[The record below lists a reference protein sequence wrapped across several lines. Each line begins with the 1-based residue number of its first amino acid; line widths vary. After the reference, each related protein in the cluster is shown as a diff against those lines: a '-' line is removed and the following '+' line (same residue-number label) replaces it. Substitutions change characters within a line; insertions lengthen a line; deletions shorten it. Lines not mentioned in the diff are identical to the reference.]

1 MSTYN
6 DRPDGYNYLSDS
18 AADKE
23 ARRNRR
29 NRKMIAWIWR
39 LFAIGVVA
47 VVALFILIYN
57 GYIGYMPPV
66 EELKNPNDKFA
77 TIIYTDDGQEMGRYY
92 RNSGNRVY
100 ADYDEISPYIID
112 ALIATEDARFE
123 DHSGIDMRA
132 MARVLVKTLILHQ
145 KNAGGGST
153 LTQQLAKQLYSP
165 DSKGLLDR
173 ALQKPIEWMIAV
185 KLERYYSK
193 DEIIK
198 MYLNQ
203 FDFLYNAVGIKSAAF
218 VYFGKEPKDLN
229 IQEAATLVGMVKN
242 PAYYNPVRHPER
254 TRERR
259 NVVFE
264 QMYKDGRLTEAQ
276 MDSLKQLPLVLRFS
290 RMDHK
295 DGMAPY
301 FREELRRVLSAKKPV
316 LSNYRGWEK
325 QKFIDDSI
333 AWETNPLFGWIE
345 KNPKP
350 DGSKYDLYSDGL
362 KIHTTIDS
370 RMQKYAEEAV
380 EEHMSRLQDVFFREK
395 RGSRNGPYTNNQ
407 SELGNV
413 SVQTLINRAIRQT
426 DRYRVMKQNGAS
438 DEEIRRAFN
447 TPREMNVFSYK
458 GAIDTV
464 LTPRDSLLWQKHFL
478 RCGFMS
484 VDPRNGH
491 TKAYVGGPNFTFF
504 QYDMVATG
512 RRQIGSTIKP
522 FLYTYA
528 MEEGYTPC
536 DMMLNAQPVIYD
548 EAGRPWSPR
557 NDGHGRIGEM
567 VDLKWALTYSNNWIS
582 ARLMEQLSPAT
593 LVRTLHNFG
602 ITNSIDP
609 VISLCLGPCEVSVR
623 EMVGAYTAY
632 ANHGMRA
639 EPMYVTSI
647 EDANGNVIAE
657 FSSRH
662 SEVIS
667 EEAYAKILYMLNSVV
682 DSGTANRLRR
692 PPFNLVAEMGAKT
705 GTTNNNSDAWF
716 MEFSPELVNGAWVGG
731 DERYIHFNS
740 MAAGQGAA
748 AALPIVGRYL
758 SKVYADRSLPYSQSA
773 RFNVDFSNVCD
784 NAFSHYE
791 GDYDPT
797 ASGAVEE
804 TIDNVFD

>member
-1 MSTYN
+1 MLRIIRGKFVNLQDNLHLNQFKKKHVTYN
-6 DRPDGYNYLSDS
+6 DRPDGYNYLSDP

-47 VVALFILIYN
+47 VIVLFILIYN

-229 IQEAATLVGMVKN
+229 IQESATLVGMVKN

-276 MDSLKQLPLVLRFS
+276 MDSLKQLPLVLKFT

-301 FREELRRVLSAKKPV
+301 FP
-316 LSNYRGWEK
+316 RG
-325 QKFIDDSI
+325 
-333 AWETNPLFGWIE
+333 A
-345 KNPKP
+345 
-350 DGSKYDLYSDGL
+350 
-362 KIHTTIDS
+362 
-370 RMQKYAEEAV
+370 A
-380 EEHMSRLQDVFFREK
+380 
-395 RGSRNGPYTNNQ
+395 
-407 SELGNV
+407 
-413 SVQTLINRAIRQT
+413 
-426 DRYRVMKQNGAS
+426 
-438 DEEIRRAFN
+438 
-447 TPREMNVFSYK
+447 
-458 GAIDTV
+458 
-464 LTPRDSLLWQKHFL
+464 
-478 RCGFMS
+478 
-484 VDPRNGH
+484 
-491 TKAYVGGPNFTFF
+491 
-504 QYDMVATG
+504 
-512 RRQIGSTIKP
+512 
-522 FLYTYA
+522 
-528 MEEGYTPC
+528 
-536 DMMLNAQPVIYD
+536 
-548 EAGRPWSPR
+548 
-557 NDGHGRIGEM
+557 
-567 VDLKWALTYSNNWIS
+567 
-582 ARLMEQLSPAT
+582 
-593 LVRTLHNFG
+593 
-602 ITNSIDP
+602 
-609 VISLCLGPCEVSVR
+609 
-623 EMVGAYTAY
+623 
-632 ANHGMRA
+632 
-639 EPMYVTSI
+639 
-647 EDANGNVIAE
+647 
-657 FSSRH
+657 
-662 SEVIS
+662 
-667 EEAYAKILYMLNSVV
+667 
-682 DSGTANRLRR
+682 SGTYCKKTCPIKLPWLGETEVYRR
-692 PPFNLVAEMGAKT
+692 FHSL
-705 GTTNNNSDAWF
+705 
-716 MEFSPELVNGAWVGG
+716 G
-731 DERYIHFNS
+731 DESPFR
-740 MAAGQGAA
+740 M
-748 AALPIVGRYL
+748 
-758 SKVYADRSLPYSQSA
+758 D
-773 RFNVDFSNVCD
+773 
-784 NAFSHYE
+784 
-791 GDYDPT
+791 
-797 ASGAVEE
+797 
-804 TIDNVFD
+804 